1 MVDCYSVFFFCG
13 LGVIGRQSNYL
24 SAGRGNMQE
33 DRLQEK
39 NEIAALENTLT
50 HHHHEEEDLFYF
62 AKHKSW
68 TSPQTKRMESL

>member
-1 MVDCYSVFFFCG
+1 
-13 LGVIGRQSNYL
+13 
-24 SAGRGNMQE
+24 MQE